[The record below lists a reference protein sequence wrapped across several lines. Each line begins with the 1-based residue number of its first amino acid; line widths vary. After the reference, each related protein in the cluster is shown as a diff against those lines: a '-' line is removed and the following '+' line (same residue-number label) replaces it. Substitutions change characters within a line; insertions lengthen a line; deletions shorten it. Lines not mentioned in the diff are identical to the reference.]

1 MSRPAIDK
9 YGKLGDQ
16 AFSRME
22 KAPNKDFLF
31 GFSFFCFFSRFFFRV
46 FSGLGFRI

>member
-1 MSRPAIDK
+1 MSRVAIDK

-22 KAPNKDFLF
+22 KAP
-31 GFSFFCFFSRFFFRV
+31 
-46 FSGLGFRI
+46 GFRFL

>member
-22 KAPNKDFLF
+22 KAPNKDFLLRVSVFFFFF
-31 GFSFFCFFSRFFFRV
+31 GAFRV
-46 FSGLGFRI
+46 F